1 MSNEIRKSISSSS
14 DSAAEIDLSRVVGI
28 LLDYRWLILA
38 ITSVFTLFGLI
49 YALLATPIYKAD
61 ALIQVEQNMGSSILN
76 DISQVL
82 PNSQPA
88 SAPEIELLKSRF
100 ILGKAISEL
109 DLDIDINQKFFPI
122 VGKGWARITK
132 AKEEKVSLNRFT
144 LPKSFLDKEFT
155 LEILNDNEYELIFD
169 GSSVLKGKVGEVAS
183 NGEGISLLI
192 SSINAEPGTEFLLS
206 KTSELIVISNLLD
219 QISITDKGKD
229 IGILSLTLTGSDPVK
244 IKRIL
249 EVITRTYLEQN
260 IERKS
265 EEAAKSLIFLEKK
278 LPDVSTSL
286 DAAES
291 KLNKFRQENDSIDLT
306 LEAKSVLDTLVQ
318 LDAQLNE
325 LTFREAEISKLYTKD
340 HPSYKALLE
349 KRQTLED
356 DKVKLNKKIN
366 ALPKTQQEILTLTR
380 NVQANQA
387 VYMQLLNKQQEL
399 SISKASTVG
408 NVRIVDEAVTFP
420 IPVAPKKT
428 LIIILMTILGIIIS
442 SLFVLIRS
450 ALHKGISSPEQLEEE
465 GLNVYASIPI
475 SESQTK
481 NIQKLNKLKDSKQET
496 KSELLAVY
504 DPADLAIEAIRSLRT
519 SLHFAMIGSKNNA
532 IMISGASPG
541 IGKSFVSANLAGVIA
556 QSGQRVL
563 IIDADLRKGYVHKTF
578 NSVRN
583 EGVSD
588 VLSGLRSVTE
598 VIQKTEI
605 EKLDYIARGQIPPNP
620 SELLMSNA
628 FDTLVSW
635 GCKHYDLVV
644 IDTPP
649 ILAVTDAAIIAK
661 SVGAVLLVAKF
672 EENTVK
678 EVKVSIRRFEQ
689 NGIEI
694 KGIILNAIVKRASNT
709 LAGYGYYQYSY
720 SDKK

>member
-1 MSNEIRKSISSSS
+1 MSNEIRKNISSSS
-14 DSAAEIDLSRVVGI
+14 DNTAEIDLSRVIGV

-38 ITSVFTLFGLI
+38 ITSVFTLLGLI

-88 SAPEIELLKSRF
+88 SAPEIELLKSRY
-100 ILGKAISEL
+100 ILGKAVSELGL
-109 DLDIDINQKFFPI
+109 DLDVSKKYFPVI
-122 VGKGWARITK
+122 GKGWARITK
-132 AKEEKVSLNRFT
+132 EKDEKIALNRFT
-144 LPKSFLDKEFT
+144 IPKVFFDKDFT
-155 LEILNDNEYELIFD
+155 LKILSDKQYELLFD
-169 GSSVLKGKVGEVAS
+169 GETIINGTVGEIAS
-183 NGEGISLLI
+183 TNDGV
-192 SSINAEPGTEFLLS
+192 SILVSAIDASPGTEFTVS
-206 KTSELIVISNLLD
+206 KTSELIVIANLLD

-229 IGILSLTLTGSDPVK
+229 IGMLSLAMTGSDPAK

-265 EEAAKSLIFLEKK
+265 EEAAKSLVFLEKK
-278 LPDVSTSL
+278 LPDVSSSL
-286 DAAES
+286 DSAEN

-349 KRQTLED
+349 KRQTLEE
-356 DKVKLNKKIN
+356 DKVRLNKKIN

-408 NVRIVDEAVTFP
+408 NVRIIDEPVTYP
-420 IPVAPKKT
+420 IPVAPKKV
-428 LIIILMTILGIIIS
+428 LIIILMTVIGAIVS
-442 SLFVLIRS
+442 SFCVLIRS
-450 ALHKGISSPEQLEEE
+450 ALHKGISSPEQLENE

-475 SESQTK
+475 SDSQTK
-481 NIQKLNKLKDSKQET
+481 NIQKIIKLKGNKQKV

-519 SLHFAMIGSKNNA
+519 SLHFAMMGAKNNA

-556 QSGQRVL
+556 QSGQKVL
-563 IIDADLRKGYVHKTF
+563 IIDGDLRKGYVHKTF
-578 NSVRN
+578 NSLKDD
-583 EGVSD
+583 GVSD
-588 VLSGLRSVTE
+588 VLSGIRTVSE

-605 EKLDYIARGQIPPNP
+605 DKLDFIGRGQIPPNP

-628 FDTLVSW
+628 FDDLVNW
-635 GCKHYDLVV
+635 GCENYDLVV

-678 EVKVSIRRFEQ
+678 EIKVSIRRFEQ

-694 KGIILNAIVKRASNT
+694 KGVILNAMVKRASNT